1 LCPYLSIDNPKLVN
15 TMKIVSKLLGV
26 ATLVAV
32 TLSAQTASANIIK
45 NAYPKYSVVSSG
57 PGDTL
62 NVAKKLRV
70 VFIPNS
76 TYKNFKIGIESAQ
89 KTDVNIQ
96 VLNSKGMVVFSEL
109 KENVFKKLEE
119 MNFSFLKKGEYT
131 VKVSSQDDV
140 YTKTMI
146 VP

>member
-1 LCPYLSIDNPKLVN
+1 
-15 TMKIVSKLLGV
+15 MKRISKLLGL

-32 TLSAQTASANIIK
+32 TLSAEHASAGIIES
-45 NAYPKYSVVSSG
+45 ASLPYSYIAS

-62 NVAKKLRV
+62 NANKKMRV

-76 TYKNFKIGIESAQ
+76 TYKNFKIGIESTE

-96 VLNSKGMVVFSEL
+96 VVNSKGMVVYSDLQERIS
-109 KENVFKKLEE
+109 KKLEE
-119 MNFSFLKKGEYT
+119 VDFSFLKKGEYT

-140 YTKTMI
+140 YTKTLI

>member
-1 LCPYLSIDNPKLVN
+1 MKLMN
-15 TMKIVSKLLGV
+15 KILGV
-26 ATLVAV
+26 TTVVAL
-32 TLSAQTASANIIK
+32 TLSAHAASASIFEK
-45 NAYPKYSVVSSG
+45 SAVESSYLLT

-62 NVAKKLRV
+62 NAPKKMRV

-96 VLNSKGMVVFSEL
+96 VLNSKGMVVYSDL
-109 KENVFKKLEE
+109 KENVSKKLEE
-119 MNFSFLKKGEYT
+119 INFTFLKKGEYT
-131 VKVSSQDDV
+131 VKVSSQDEM
-140 YTKTMI
+140 YTKTLI

>member
-1 LCPYLSIDNPKLVN
+1 MKLVS
-15 TMKIVSKLLGV
+15 KILGV

-45 NAYPKYSVVSSG
+45 NAYTKYSSVVSSG

-76 TYKNFKIGIESAQ
+76 TYKNFKIGIESTE

-109 KENVFKKLEE
+109 KEKVSKKLEE